1 MELKY
6 VYTKRIQEDI
16 RDTRPRNHLLS
27 MRPYYSTFHIV
38 IFYLIYIFML
48 VLAID
53 VVYTYFNS
61 IDFNNHQK
69 FLTQIQ
75 RIR

>member
-1 MELKY
+1 MN
-6 VYTKRIQEDI
+6 I
-16 RDTRPRNHLLS
+16 RDDL
-27 MRPYYSTFHIV
+27 YYGWVHPVAHVTISK
-38 IFYLIYIFML
+38 YNNLIHIFML

-61 IDFNNHQK
+61 IDFSNRQK

-75 RIR
+75 RIRILNDSLHLVFCIQ